1 MKTSQ
6 RKVLLASGK
15 YHFDPN
21 TSGLTWQNGAGQCY
35 NTVLFL
41 GVYSFSVVGKGIL
54 KNQKDDIEQKSS
66 TYFFHQGF
74 AILSDTVLKSL
85 FIVFIVFL
93 ESLDLLLLKKNKTT
107 IHSFDSTTLRQKSLM
122 KFIHPLSILWCSVS
136 IFSEL
141 MIPLLLVS

>member
-66 TYFFHQGF
+66 TYFSHQGF

-93 ESLDLLLLKKNKTT
+93 ESLDLLLLKKKQNNNPLLWLYYTQTEKPNE
-107 IHSFDSTTLRQKSLM
+107 IHTSSVYSLM
-122 KFIHPLSILWCSVS
+122 QCFYI
-136 IFSEL
+136 
-141 MIPLLLVS
+141 

>member
-93 ESLDLLLLKKNKTT
+93 ESLDLLLLKKKQNNNPLLWLYYTQTEKPNE
-107 IHSFDSTTLRQKSLM
+107 IHTSSVYSLM
-122 KFIHPLSILWCSVS
+122 QCFYI
-136 IFSEL
+136 
-141 MIPLLLVS
+141 